1 LFFLI
6 LIIPK
11 EELLLFKELF
21 GKGEFLMVI
30 GVTVPFEKILE
41 DHTYAETGQKNGNL
55 GIKVV
60 A

>member
-41 DHTYAETGQKNGNL
+41 DHTYVETGQKNGNL